1 MINRGQTTI
10 LFSLVLGVLLLFTL
24 TALEVGRIYL
34 AKVKVNPCVHSMRS
48 SVMADYNEKLFERY
62 HLLFM
67 DPTYGT
73 GSEAVLEEK
82 ITDYLETSLNGEEET
97 VLYQFQVEEV
107 ALSDKETIFFNNMK
121 LLKQQI
127 KDYESTAGMVNR
139 VKSVFEK
146 IGGDN
151 TQLENAATE
160 TEINAREL
168 DVSSSNTEVE
178 KETTSLKEEDYKD
191 PREVLQESL
200 RLGMLSLVAP
210 DKTYSKNKIEI
221 KNAPSKDFQ
230 EEVENEKDNHFE
242 DIGYLNALLDD
253 AKKEGFFDQL
263 VENMYFS
270 SYVISHFSNGIE
282 KKNDSVMQ
290 CEVEYILKGKDN
302 EYDNMEAVVEEMTW
316 LRMPINYAYLLTD
329 MEKKSQALTLAT
341 AICALTGTEPF
352 VEVVKYLLLACWAYG
367 ESIQEMKVLLS
378 GDRIPY
384 IKTKETWYTD
394 LESLAAVHNIEQ
406 QENGLSYKDFLAIL
420 LAKKTDASL
429 DMGYARMLD
438 VMQINLQQYYTTL
451 RISDCVGAMTFQ
463 GKISVNP
470 LFQQSNEDGVYDY
483 YFREELSYEQ

>member
-10 LFSLVLGVLLLFTL
+10 LFSLILGVLLIFTL

-48 SVMADYNEKLFERY
+48 SIMADYNEKLFERY

-82 ITDYLETSLNGEEET
+82 ITDYLETSLNGE
-97 VLYQFQVEEV
+97 VGNMLYQFQVEEV
-107 ALSDKETIFFNNMK
+107 ALSDKESILSNHMK

-127 KDYESTAGMVNR
+127 KDYENTAGTINR
-139 VKSVFEK
+139 VKSVFGK

-151 TQLENAATE
+151 TQLKNAVTE
-160 TEINAREL
+160 TEINAKEL
-168 DVSSSNTEVE
+168 EVSSSNEETEN
-178 KETTSLKEEDYKD
+178 ETTSLKKEDYKD

-200 RLGMLSLVAP
+200 KFGMLSLVAP
-210 DKTYSKNKIEI
+210 DKTYAKDKIEI
-221 KNAPSKDFQ
+221 KNAPSKEFR
-230 EEVENEKDNHFE
+230 EETEYEKDTQFN
-242 DIGYLNALLDD
+242 DVGYLKKLLNH
-253 AKKEGFFDQL
+253 AKEKGEFDQL
-263 VENMYFS
+263 MENVYFS

-282 KKNDSVMQ
+282 KKADSVMQ
-290 CEVEYILKGKDN
+290 CEVEYILKGKNN

-316 LRMPINYAYLLTD
+316 LRMPMNYAYLLTD
-329 MEKKSQALTLAT
+329 IEKKSQALTLAT

-352 VEVVKYLLLACWAYG
+352 VEVVKYLLLACWSYG

-378 GDRIPY
+378 GEKIPY

-394 LESLAAVHNIEQ
+394 LESLTVIHNIEK
-406 QENGLSYKDFLAIL
+406 QENGLSYEDFLAIL
-420 LAKKTDASL
+420 LAKKTGASL

-438 VMQINLQQYYTTL
+438 VMQMNLQQYYTTL
-451 RISDCVGAMTFQ
+451 QVSDCVGFMTLQ

-470 LFQQSNEDGVYDY
+470 LFHQSKETSAYDS
-483 YFREELSYEQ
+483 YFTEKISYEQ